1 MAGGGGGGGGGGA
14 SHDHHIAAARSSQQA
29 GAEQVPGGSG
39 GQIGRKI
46 YQICFLSASAS
57 ILYLPH
63 ADHSGFLRAGSNEY
77 NERLTRPNCRAGP
90 CGAQGLMCRAMGE
103 LHNNQI
109 KSAFWKSNISSRHHH
124 RHKIS
129 CKYKVKSS
137 QTK

>member
-1 MAGGGGGGGGGGA
+1 MAGGGGGGGA

-63 ADHSGFLRAGSNEY
+63 ADHSGFLRGGSNEY
-77 NERLTRPNCRAGP
+77 NERLTRPNCRGRSMWGP
-90 CGAQGLMCRAMGE
+90 GTNVPSYGGAPQ
-103 LHNNQI
+103 
-109 KSAFWKSNISSRHHH
+109 
-124 RHKIS
+124 
-129 CKYKVKSS
+129 
-137 QTK
+137 